1 MKKILVVFFVV
12 IASLSGFSQSF
23 SVDNKSLSVPR
34 YANQTAMSAAIP
46 SPTVGMLVYNNALN
60 QYAYWNGSA
69 WTNFPTSGGGGGT
82 SLWSLNGSNRLVVAG
97 SPTPVGVDVP
107 DFAVSGFTKLSNDA
121 TTTTS
126 GVTRSSPAIKQVLLT
141 GTITA
146 AASPETSASL
156 TTTIPHG
163 ITNYDKIIS
172 VEVILKARVLSAG
185 VPGGFFELAVPPSF
199 NDNRPSPGGTNGFE
213 FTYLIGANSI
223 EIIRVN
229 NNSNNLGRTN
239 VAGTQGTSYA
249 APYRI
254 LITYT
259 N

>member
-1 MKKILVVFFVV
+1 MKNTFIVFIMLIV
-12 IASLSGFSQSF
+12 SLSGFAQSF
-23 SVDNKSLSVPR
+23 SADSKSMSVPR
-34 YANQTAMSAAIP
+34 YANQTAITSAIP
-46 SPTVGMLVYNNALN
+46 SPMVGMLVYNNALN

-69 WTNFPTSGGGGGT
+69 WTNFPTSGGGGGST
-82 SLWSLNGSNRLVVAG
+82 VWQLNASNRLIVAG
-97 SPTPVGVDVP
+97 TPTPVGVDVP
-107 DFAVSGFTKLSNDA
+107 DLAVAGFTKLSNDA

-141 GTITA
+141 GTLTA
-146 AASPETSASL
+146 ALATETSASL
-156 TTTIPHG
+156 TTSVPHG
-163 ITNYDKIIS
+163 IGNYDKIIS
-172 VEVILKARVLSAG
+172 VDIILKARVLSPG
-185 VPGGFFELAVPPSF
+185 SPGGFFELAVPPRF

-229 NNSNNLGRTN
+229 NNSSNLARTN
-239 VAGTQGTSYA
+239 VGGAAGTSYA

-254 LITYT
+254 LITYS